1 MNVNPMNPARFSM
14 HMLSRTKRQG
24 PRGRTLCPSSRACPP
39 RKRERGEAEDLLRQ
53 GKGRGLPRRG
63 EARSLPWRGE
73 AGGRPG
79 PLARLGRDT
88 GAAIGIP
95 GALVAAM
102 LVGATALPVA
112 NVTLKA
118 DSQRMEDAATAAG
131 MAATQKLRELQ
142 AQGGSVTEQE
152 QTQALER
159 EARLYARLNLL
170 DLPPAARRKALQT
183 LDIRMTSDLDAQTVQ
198 VDLSATLPGR
208 NVMQGLLALSGT
220 GGTALPEKSAGRSRV
235 QCVSDKVEMV
245 LAIDMTNSMG
255 NVLRSDGVSRTEW
268 PRRRPVAL
276 DVAAEMI
283 DDIQS
288 LCSNLDLKVGI
299 VPWASSV
306 RVPDGQEK
314 RWQDNGWID
323 RSRFA
328 QWGAL
333 MSQSIEEQWGGCLE
347 DRLMDTS
354 TRPETSMGLT
364 LDTAEDRHFPP
375 YVYPDTERHSRR
387 VAWAQAMQRFIR
399 DQAARGQTGL
409 PDTDP
414 AALVQVLQGDNDW
427 SNGGGPNKGC
437 TRVGMIP
444 PRTLTSGDT
453 WFTEA
458 LTSLRE
464 AELTDEGTLA
474 HLGVTWGRRMLHPAW
489 DAIWDPN
496 GAADDAK
503 GGSEKKKDKSVTQV
517 LVLLSDGENSMKAI
531 DPWDTVPGRARVS
544 LWECEDGKRMG
555 RTDPCGYGAKVAD
568 LNLETTV
575 VTGYSALGRNG
586 PGALKDGHRRDT
598 RNVTT
603 TEAGLSPVVPDL
615 IRKSRD
621 FIDGL
626 LTASCSEARN
636 EGIEVYTVSLAD
648 SSGNAHQNTV
658 LQSCAGTKDAPGASD
673 YAFQATDTD
682 ELKAAFREIGQ
693 RVARVR
699 RAG

>member
-1 MNVNPMNPARFSM
+1 MNLMNACARLMNAQYHPERNAGKPWAKPA
-14 HMLSRTKRQG
+14 
-24 PRGRTLCPSSRACPP
+24 P
-39 RKRERGEAEDLLRQ
+39 
-53 GKGRGLPRRG
+53 
-63 EARSLPWRGE
+63 
-73 AGGRPG
+73 AGGSPG
-79 PLARLGRDT
+79 ADLGLLARLGRDT
-88 GAAIGIP
+88 RAAIGVP
-95 GALVAAM
+95 GVLVAVM
-102 LVGATALPVA
+102 LVSATALPVA
-112 NVTLKA
+112 NVALKA
-118 DSQRMEDAATAAG
+118 DSKRMEDAATAAG
-131 MAATQKLRELQ
+131 LAATQKMRAEGVGVDPAVLR
-142 AQGGSVTEQE
+142 
-152 QTQALER
+152 R
-159 EARLYARLNLL
+159 EAERYARLNLL
-170 DLPPAARRKALQT
+170 DLPPDARRKALES
-183 LDIRMTSDLDAQTVQ
+183 LEIRMTSDSGTQTVR

-208 NVMQGLLALSGT
+208 KIVQALMFAPGT
-220 GGTALPEKSAGRSRV
+220 VGEAPLPEKIAGNSRI
-235 QCVSDKVEMV
+235 QCISDKVELV
-245 LAIDMTNSMG
+245 LAIDVTNSMG
-255 NVLRSDGVSRTEW
+255 NRFRQAGVSRTEW
-268 PRRRPVAL
+268 PQRLDLAL
-276 DVAAEMI
+276 DVTGEMI
-283 DDIQS
+283 DNIKR
-288 LCSNLDLKVGI
+288 LCSDLEIKVGI
-299 VPWASSV
+299 VPWASTV
-306 RVPDGQEK
+306 RIPDGQEK

-333 MSQSIEEQWGGCLE
+333 ETQNIEAQWGGCLE

-375 YVYPDTERHSRR
+375 YVYPDTERHSKR

-399 DQAARGQTGL
+399 EQAARGQTGL

-427 SNGGGPNKGC
+427 RNGGGPNKGC
-437 TRVGMIP
+437 TQVGMIP
-444 PRTLTSGDT
+444 PRTLASEDT

-458 LTSLRE
+458 LASIRE

-503 GGSEKKKDKSVTQV
+503 GGSEKKKDKNVTQV

-555 RTDPCGYGAKVAD
+555 RTDPCGYGARVASLD
-568 LNLETTV
+568 LETAV

-603 TEAGLSPVVPDL
+603 TEAGLSPHVPDL

-621 FIDGL
+621 FLDGL
-626 LTASCSEARN
+626 LTASCSEARG
-636 EGIEVYTVSLAD
+636 EGIEVYTVSLTGDRA
-648 SSGNAHQNTV
+648 AHQNTV
-658 LQSCAGTKDAPGASD
+658 LQQCAGTKDAPGATD
-673 YAFQATDTD
+673 YAFQATDVD
-682 ELKAAFREIGQ
+682 GLKAAFRDIGH
-693 RVARVR
+693 RVVRIR